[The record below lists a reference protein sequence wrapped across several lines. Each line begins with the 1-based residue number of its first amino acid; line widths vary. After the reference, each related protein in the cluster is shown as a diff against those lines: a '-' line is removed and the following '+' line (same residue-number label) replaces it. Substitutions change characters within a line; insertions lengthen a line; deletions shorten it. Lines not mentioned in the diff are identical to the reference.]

1 MHDYTCELTRASII
15 CFEMNQLP
23 GGVHQ
28 VKPDI
33 HPAFLKQRQACA
45 EAIAQQEREA
55 AEERKRREEQARR
68 NAPPPPLE
76 ADGQWRQQMQGSAA
90 EAYAK
95 VETERQR
102 GLQRQADEK
111 AQHEI
116 EIRLLGRALA
126 EELKPEFQAMTTAIV
141 NAIAQMKENR

>member
-1 MHDYTCELTRASII
+1 MNAIASIL
-15 CFEMNQLP
+15 CFEMNHTPP

-76 ADGQWRQQMQGSAA
+76 ADAQWRQQMQGQAA
-90 EAYAK
+90 ESYAK
-95 VETERQR
+95 TEAARQA

-111 AQHEI
+111 AQHQA
-116 EIRLLGRALA
+116 EIRLLGKAIA
-126 EELKPEFQAMTTAIV
+126 DELRPEFKALVGAIREAM
-141 NAIAQMKENR
+141 QQGKDGQ

>member
-15 CFEMNQLP
+15 CLEMNQLP

-76 ADGQWRQQMQGSAA
+76 ADAQWRQQMQGSAA

-95 VETERQR
+95 TEAKRQA
-102 GLQRQADEK
+102 GLSGQADEK
-111 AQHEI
+111 ARHEI
-116 EIRLLGRALA
+116 GIRLLA
-126 EELKPEFQAMTTAIV
+126 K
-141 NAIAQMKENR
+141 

>member
-1 MHDYTCELTRASII
+1 MNAIASII
-15 CFEMNQLP
+15 CFEMNHTPP

-76 ADGQWRQQMQGSAA
+76 ADAQWRQQMQGSAA
-90 EAYAK
+90 EAYTK
-95 VETERQR
+95 TEAARIANLDR
-102 GLQRQADEK
+102 AAAEK
-111 AQHEI
+111 AEHQA
-116 EIRLLGRALA
+116 EIRLLGRAIA
-126 EELKPEFQAMTTAIV
+126 DELKPEFQALTAAIV
-141 NAIAQMKENR
+141 